1 MTKDFK
7 GQYLMTCIER
17 RSVTLPFHGH
27 NLHSRTIEENYE
39 LLFCSWVKSC
49 TGKPYMSNFSLF
61 FFCHICRTTFV
72 NIQKFRYHGNVTKR
86 LLFTVGKKIKI
97 KTYKLNRSIWF
108 YASTMSRIACS
119 MSNITAALV
128 KKKLHMIPNT
138 IPNWRQRLVT
148 LMKVSILQVTRPNSQ
163 LNFDESNA

>member
-17 RSVTLPFHGH
+17 RSVTSPFHDH

-108 YASTMSRIACS
+108 YASTMSRILSRENDDSVGLRYLTKGCS
-119 MSNITAALV
+119 CGLSRLTGLARLTKNFFCKKFNMSIW
-128 KKKLHMIPNT
+128 I
-138 IPNWRQRLVT
+138 
-148 LMKVSILQVTRPNSQ
+148 
-163 LNFDESNA
+163 

>member
-1 MTKDFK
+1 
-7 GQYLMTCIER
+7 
-17 RSVTLPFHGH
+17 
-27 NLHSRTIEENYE
+27 
-39 LLFCSWVKSC
+39 
-49 TGKPYMSNFSLF
+49 
-61 FFCHICRTTFV
+61 
-72 NIQKFRYHGNVTKR
+72 
-86 LLFTVGKKIKI
+86 
-97 KTYKLNRSIWF
+97 
-108 YASTMSRIACS
+108 